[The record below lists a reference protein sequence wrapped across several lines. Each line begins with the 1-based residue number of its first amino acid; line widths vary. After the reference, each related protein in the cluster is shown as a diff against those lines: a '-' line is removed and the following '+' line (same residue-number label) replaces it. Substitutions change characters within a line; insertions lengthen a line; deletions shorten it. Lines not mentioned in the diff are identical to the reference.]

1 MMSYSAVRP
10 DLGGKALIDT
20 VDYYFEKALQL
31 SDSSDASIYV
41 GYAESIHIP
50 QQEKKEFEDK
60 LNFVIGMDINKNKN
74 NKINNIISKRRAM
87 WLLSKTND
95 LFLE

>member
-41 GYAESIHIP
+41 GYVESIHIP
-50 QQEKKEFEDK
+50 RARKMN
-60 LNFVIGMDINKNKN
+60 L
-74 NKINNIISKRRAM
+74 KIN
-87 WLLSKTND
+87 
-95 LFLE
+95 

>member
-1 MMSYSAVRP
+1 M
-10 DLGGKALIDT
+10 
-20 VDYYFEKALQL
+20 

-50 QQEKKEFEDK
+50 RQEKKEFEDK
-60 LNFVIGMDINKNKN
+60 LNFVIAMDINKNKN
-74 NKINNIISKRRAM
+74 NKINNIISKRRAE

-95 LFLE
+95 LFIE